1 MTSHLVAIGGATP
14 DSPQDFLRRYWSHPN
29 LDPGESFLRDYIL
42 NRCYLDREAA
52 TGVPSYE
59 DIVAELSGE
68 EEGGRGQG
76 VGSGESEDEE
86 AVEEMEQFERRY
98 NFRFEEPDS
107 AAIGRY
113 PRSVAGSVRREDEA
127 RRRKRKEREERKS
140 RVRGRGHHC

>member
-1 MTSHLVAIGGATP
+1 M
-14 DSPQDFLRRYWSHPN
+14 
-29 LDPGESFLRDYIL
+29 
-42 NRCYLDREAA
+42 
-52 TGVPSYE
+52 PSYLE
-59 DIVAELSGE
+59 LVAELSGE
-68 EEGGRGQG
+68 EEGGHGQG

-113 PRSVAGSVRREDEA
+113 PRTVAGSVRREDEA

-140 RVRGRGHHC
+140 RVSARGSYC